1 MIIKCKMCG
10 GDIDF
15 TPGETYGT
23 CAYCGS
29 TSTIPQAEDETKL
42 NRYNR
47 ANHFRRQCEFDKALA
62 AYEKLLEQDDTDA
75 EAHWGAVISRYGIE
89 YVEDPATGRRVP
101 TCHRVQVASILADTD
116 YQAAVEHAPD
126 EASRDLYRQQAAEIA
141 EIQKDILAISAAEKP
156 YDVFICYKETD
167 ENGQRTR
174 DSQWAQEVYYGLT
187 EQGYKVFFS
196 RITLEDK
203 LGRQYEPYI
212 FAALNSAR
220 VMVVIGSR
228 PEYFNAVWVKN
239 EWSRY
244 LALMAKDRKRLL
256 IPCYRD
262 MDPYDLPDEL
272 SSLQGQDMSRIGFMQ
287 DLLRGIRKV
296 LDAEQ
301 QTVQPQ
307 VIMQQAAP
315 AAPVADASLIA
326 LLKRGEMSLA
336 DGEWKSAADFFEK
349 ALNLDAE
356 VPEAYMGK
364 FLANEHSPDIEAWAQ
379 GCYSA
384 AAEGIRPDTL
394 TVEITD
400 AEKAHVE
407 QMVEQCTVK
416 GYLAQEAV
424 RALYQ
429 VDRTYT
435 STMAAWQSAQDSML
449 QRLKDRNLVRALQF
463 ARGALKAR
471 YDAAINGLTARMAAS
486 LREATE
492 AHNASLR
499 RTREEVA
506 AAFARADAE
515 AERLHADA
523 MEQLERHL
531 AYVYEQACK
540 QMEDA
545 ASLRNPNAYETA
557 ASSFEKLGSYAD
569 SEQKR
574 TACLE
579 AIKRIYSEDEDA
591 KRLAQ
596 EKAQKRKKLLI
607 AIMSTAAV
615 LVVSLTMLMT
625 KVIIPGNHYK
635 KAEALL
641 AAGQYQAAS
650 EAFAALE
657 DYKDASARVG
667 EPYYVQA
674 EALFA
679 AGEYEAA
686 SEAFA
691 NAGSYSDAA
700 QRVGEPYYVQAEIL
714 LAEGQYQAASEAF
727 TNAGHYSDAA
737 QRVGEPY
744 YVQAEV
750 LLAKGQYQAASEAFA
765 NAGNFSDAAERVLE
779 PYYVQ
784 AEALLAAGEY
794 DAASEAFARAG
805 QYSDAA
811 ERVREPYYVQAE
823 ALLADGDQ
831 DGASEA
837 FAKAVGYQDALK
849 QCYNLRYAL
858 GEGSVTA
865 GFYHTVGL
873 KRDGTVVAVG
883 RNGDGRCDVSSWS
896 DIVAV
901 AAGSHTVGL
910 KRDGTVVAV
919 GSYNDGQCDVSSWSD
934 IVAVAAGNYHTVGL
948 KRDGTV
954 VAVGYNKYGQCDV
967 SSWSDIVAV
976 AASSHTV
983 GLKRDGTVVAVGEND
998 DNRCNV
1004 TSWSDIVAVAAG
1016 SWHTVGLKRDGTVVA
1031 VGENDDNQC
1040 NVTSWSDIVA
1050 VAAGGNHTVG
1060 LKRDG
1065 TVVAVGYNKYGQC
1078 DVSSWSDIVAVAA
1091 GYYHTVGLKRDGTV
1105 VAVGYNKYGQ
1115 CDVSDWTDIGNGL
1128 TLD

>member
-29 TSTIPQAEDETKL
+29 TSTIPQAEDEQKL

-47 ANHFRRQCEFDKALA
+47 ANHFRRQCEFDKALS

-384 AAEGIRPDTL
+384 AAEGIRLDTL

-499 RTREEVA
+499 RTREEIA

-523 MEQLERHL
+523 AEQLAQHQ

-540 QMEDA
+540 QMEEA

-579 AIKRIYSEDEDA
+579 AIKRINSEDEDA

-607 AIMSTAAV
+607 AIVSTAAV

-625 KVIIPGNHYK
+625 KIIIPGNRYK
-635 KAEALL
+635 EAEALL

-674 EALFA
+674 EALLA

-686 SEAFA
+686 SKAFA

-700 QRVGEPYYVQAEIL
+700 QRV
-714 LAEGQYQAASEAF
+714 
-727 TNAGHYSDAA
+727 
-737 QRVGEPY
+737 
-744 YVQAEV
+744 
-750 LLAKGQYQAASEAFA
+750 
-765 NAGNFSDAAERVLE
+765 LE

-784 AEALLAAGEY
+784 AEALLAEGEY
-794 DAASEAFARAG
+794 EAASEAFANAG
-805 QYSDAA
+805 DYSDAA
-811 ERVREPYYVQAE
+811 ERVRETHYEQAE
-823 ALLADGDQ
+823 ALLAEGDQIGAADAFLRAGDYQDAAARSKELYYVHAKALQAEGDQ
-831 DGASEA
+831 DGAAQA

-849 QCYNLRYAL
+849 HSYNLRYTL
-858 GEGSVTA
+858 GEGSVAA
-865 GFYHTVGL
+865 GSRHTVGLKRDGTVVALGDNSFSVSDVRRWSDIVAVAAGDVHTVGL
-873 KRDGTVVAVG
+873 KRDGTVVAVSDYYDCG
-883 RNGDGRCDVSSWS
+883 QYDVSSWS
-896 DIVAV
+896 DIVAI
-901 AAGSHTVGL
+901 AAG
-910 KRDGTVVAV
+910 
-919 GSYNDGQCDVSSWSD
+919 GS
-934 IVAVAAGNYHTVGL
+934 HTVGL

-954 VAVGYNKYGQCDV
+954 VAVGYNKDDRCDV

-976 AASSHTV
+976 AAGSSHTV
-983 GLKRDGTVVAVGEND
+983 GLKRDGTVVAVGYYNNAGQCD
-998 DNRCNV
+998 VSN
-1004 TSWSDIVAVAAG
+1004 WSDIVAVAAG
-1016 SWHTVGLKRDGTVVA
+1016 GWHTVGLKRDGTVVA
-1031 VGENDDNQC
+1031 VGDNSSGKC
-1040 NVTSWSDIVA
+1040 EVNSWADIVA
-1050 VAAGGNHTVG
+1050 VAAGGNHTFG

-1065 TVVAVGYNKYGQC
+1065 TVVAVGSNFSGE
-1078 DVSSWSDIVAVAA
+1078 
-1091 GYYHTVGLKRDGTV
+1091 
-1105 VAVGYNKYGQ
+1105 